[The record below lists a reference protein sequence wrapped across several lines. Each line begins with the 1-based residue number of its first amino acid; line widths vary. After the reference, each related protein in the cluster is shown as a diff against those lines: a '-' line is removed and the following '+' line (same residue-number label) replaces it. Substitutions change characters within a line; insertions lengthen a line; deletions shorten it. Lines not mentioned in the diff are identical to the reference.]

1 MERNRSRAGCFLE
14 DFDAAAGADA
24 CGAGRHH
31 FLEIGQRTDAAG
43 GFDAATVRFHQP
55 AHERNVAN
63 SRAAGAEAGGG
74 FDEVGTAGQAKFA
87 GASLFGIGE
96 QAGFK
101 NDFAECTSGV
111 TDFDDGLDVS
121 KDGGVVAGFE
131 RADVDNHVNLAGAIA
146 EGGTRFGGFGFGEV
160 GAEREPDDGADF
172 DRRGAHQ
179 CGGKTDVK
187 WVDADGT
194 EVMLHRFLAQSFDVG
209 GGGVGLEERVVN
221 QTGNV
226 HHSRQRK
233 RSRALIQHDFGLYFR
248 PGCVK
253 LGATRRGRGSKEAG
267 TKWQWVLFTERIAEA
282 RQVGDAGD
290 HESYHPQRPRHAPSF
305 VAGGTAA
312 VFLQPSPVSA
322 LFVLF
327 VGVELFDAVEDVPD
341 ARDKGA
347 QAGGVQ
353 WPFDGWRMNL

>member
-1 MERNRSRAGCFLE
+1 ME

-24 CGAGRHH
+24 RGAGRHH
-31 FLEIGQRTDAAG
+31 VLEIGQRPDAAG
-43 GFDAATVRFHQP
+43 GFDAEAVRFYQP
-55 AHERNVAN
+55 AHERDIVN

-74 FDEVGTAGQAKFA
+74 FDEVGPAGNAEFA
-87 GASLFGIGE
+87 GASLFGVGE
-96 QAGFK
+96 QAGFED
-101 NDFAECTSGV
+101 DFAEGV
-111 TDFDDGLDVS
+111 RRVADVDDRLDVGE
-121 KDGGVVAGFE
+121 DGGVVAGFE
-131 RADVDNHVNLAGAIA
+131 RADVEDHVNFAGAIA
-146 EGGTRFGGFGFGEV
+146 NGGAGFGGFGFGEV
-160 GAEREPDDGADF
+160 GAEWETDDGANF
-172 DRRGAHQ
+172 DRRGLQ
-179 CGGKTDVK
+179 ECGGQTDVN
-187 WVDADGT
+187 WVDADGM
-194 EVMLHRFLAQSFDVG
+194 EVMVRGFAAQAFDVG